1 MLSALGSFSEQ
12 ETELFPSPAG
22 AQGFSIVPGK
32 GLSVPQVQKKKKLRE
47 RLQQS
52 SDSKANHFMEAFVSG
67 RFLGSDKNYVSS
79 EEGSRDPRKVS
90 GVAVW
95 ASLRTEV
102 SAIQ

>member
-1 MLSALGSFSEQ
+1 MSQELLSSYLLLFSEQ
-12 ETELFPSPAG
+12 ETELFPSPTG

-32 GLSVPQVQKKKKLRE
+32 GLSVPQVPPHTQKNHLRE

-67 RFLGSDKNYVSS
+67 SVLGSDKNYVSS

-90 GVAVW
+90 GVAV
-95 ASLRTEV
+95 
-102 SAIQ
+102 